1 MIVWGI
7 LPDFARAVAA
17 TLGHVNALISC
28 ELLKAPL
35 YTLVA
40 CQLSPLGLWN
50 YLRLSSAHRDRN
62 SEMLNNHEKLLNIQI
77 RLIEMGTRR
86 TLWEDDGT

>member
-1 MIVWGI
+1 VG
-7 LPDFARAVAA
+7 A
-17 TLGHVNALISC
+17 TLDGIKALVSHQP
-28 ELLKAPL
+28 LKAPL

-50 YLRLSSAHRDRN
+50 YLRRNSAHRDRN